1 MEFPRTDEKIQ
12 AIREAWTVLLWE
24 EMMNFSWWSQVEF
37 VDEEFLHKKVNKS
50 GVYMRIMVCY
60 RRYSIRYM

>member
-24 EMMNFSWWSQVEF
+24 QMMNFSWWSQVKF
-37 VDEEFLHKKVNKS
+37 VDEEFLHKKVKKS
-50 GVYMRIMVCY
+50 GVYMRIMVWY